1 MCSRVGG
8 VVRHGGCWTLSALTL
23 GILMADR
30 APAGMGCKAK
40 RMELAPC
47 AVRSLG
53 WVQSVGTVTVGGS
66 LRPAHLTPQAGRT
79 DDGPKALPLRPSVR
93 PAKGVFSERST
104 TVEEEIRNPAR

>member
-1 MCSRVGG
+1 MSGRVGV
-8 VVRHGGCWTLSALTL
+8 VVRHDGCWTLSALTL
-23 GILMADR
+23 GILMVDR

-79 DDGPKALPLRPSVR
+79 GDGQRHSHSDPQSVQPKVCSQREARP
-93 PAKGVFSERST
+93 
-104 TVEEEIRNPAR
+104 